1 MLLVLLVHGLHL
13 RPPLLARVRRRHLR
27 RGQGRQRQAHASV
40 VARGALVVALV
51 VLALRRLVPVVGRW
65 GVLGILLV
73 VLVAGLL
80 GRRRR
85 RRRLLLRGRRLAA
98 VVLLLERWLVVH
110 RVRRVAV
117 RVRMLPVLRMKR
129 GAVQRGAVLTDL
141 HRAVSYGIT
150 KGSRPPP
157 GLVVTSTRELGER
170 RGGECRGHVPQLP
183 RGGPRCGPR

>member
-1 MLLVLLVHGLHL
+1 VLLVLLVHGLHL

-85 RRRLLLRGRRLAA
+85 RRRRLLLRGRRLAA

-141 HRAVSYGIT
+141 HRAVSYH
-150 KGSRPPP
+150 KGF
-157 GLVVTSTRELGER
+157 TSPARA
-170 RGGECRGHVPQLP
+170 GHVHA
-183 RGGPRCGPR
+183 RTR

>member
-141 HRAVSYGIT
+141 HRAVSYH
-150 KGSRPPP
+150 KGFTSPP
-157 GLVVTSTRELGER
+157 GLVTFTRELGER